1 MNFDGINPVD
11 VAIQFGGYVSAVF
24 TYIVGRRQAR
34 VNTDSAEIQN
44 LKDIIAEQ
52 RTQISFLNE
61 RISDLQTQIKALHE
75 ELKTIR
81 GFE

>member
-1 MNFDGINPVD
+1 MFENLNILEIAALLGGWISSIGTYFVGKRQSQ
-11 VAIQFGGYVSAVF
+11 VA
-24 TYIVGRRQAR
+24 
-34 VNTDSAEIQN
+34 TDTAEIQN

-52 RTQISFLNE
+52 RTQIAFLNE
-61 RISDLQTQIKALHE
+61 RISDLQQQVKTLHE

>member
-1 MNFDGINPVD
+1 MLEGISITEIAVM
-11 VAIQFGGYVSAVF
+11 AGGWVSSIA
-24 TYIVGRRQAR
+24 TYFVGKRNAE
-34 VNTDSAEIQN
+34 VSTDAQEIQN

-61 RISDLQTQIKALHE
+61 RITDLQTQIKTLHE

>member
-1 MNFDGINPVD
+1 MLEGISVTEIA
-11 VAIQFGGYVSAVF
+11 VMAGGWVSSIA
-24 TYIVGRRQAR
+24 TYFVGKRNAE
-34 VNTDSAEIQN
+34 VSTDAQEIQN

-61 RISDLQTQIKALHE
+61 RISDLQSQIKALHE